1 MIDDVIKDEKYNDS
15 GSGITESAILIT
27 RLEREIELLAEG
39 ENSSAACEPA
49 RDALVEVIKSLCSI
63 SGSYTGANFERVL
76 GKVELATQ
84 GHNAVA
90 VILVRCL
97 SIDGLIPIDDLQNI
111 MVRKL
116 MPLFE
121 NYIPN
126 IMKIFKIDKQQNYEK
141 INIIRT
147 IHSAICNN
155 YNPLAQ
161 LPSNLKEILNH
172 KETILKCLKHK
183 IYQSYLEVFNFI
195 PIRSKIEALIEAIDS
210 HLSSEGADYK
220 TSLEELEKI
229 INELSVLLDV
239 SRSFFTIKY
248 AEPLFCKI
256 KKEVDGIRNNASEMS
271 GAVIELQRQPPKS
284 AEKKYPL
291 HQKDKELK
299 IIIPFINKGPST
311 ALDVNIEIVCG
322 DEENILLANEQIR
335 CGDVRPGDFAVCL
348 EAHIIE
354 SAKKLEFTLEVNWK
368 EIFGSQNSQIYDI
381 CIEGQNEKVD
391 WAELEKLEPYS
402 LEVAEGEM
410 FVGREAKVKNIV
422 NKLLK
427 TPMTSTYV
435 TGQKRIG
442 KTSLAKAVVN
452 NLKMESD
459 DFHSLYLEYGE
470 YCSTSPQKTLK
481 TLGENI
487 FSFLIEYLPGSYQS
501 SPDFSESLADLN
513 LIAKSLEAKSP
524 NKRFI
529 IILDEFD
536 EIHPEMYRSGP
547 LAETFFANLR
557 TLAARKNLAFIL
569 VGGEKMPFIIGA
581 QGDQLNK
588 FSRETLD
595 YFSRSTEW
603 GEYIDLI
610 RNPVEGKLN
619 WDDAAINAIF
629 NLTHGHPYYTKLMCS
644 KIVSA
649 AVKERDT
656 EIIDSDVSKD
666 MILLMSE
673 LDTNA
678 FAHLWKDGINY
689 ERDKS
694 EVIELKRLR
703 VLVCMGRCLR
713 ENNRTKEDIEKS
725 IDGSQLLNQEIAPII
740 SDFQRREIL
749 NEKNKELYFTVP
761 LFENWLKE
769 YGVNKLI
776 TSTLG
781 DELEAGIKRAEDE
794 AHVTSFEIQE
804 LVEKWPLYRS
814 QKVDGERIR
823 AWLEQVP
830 DILSQRL
837 MFKLLSNLRFI
848 RPLEIESFLKDAHAK
863 IIRDTIGITTMIKR
877 TDRRSDILITSCDG
891 IGKSGTQY
899 ARMYAKNN
907 SISTNCIIDSN
918 SLIRKVSSLT
928 SETPIPKAVVLV
940 DDVVGSGETLSEG
953 ISYLLSSIGNDLQ
966 KFKIPLLVIA
976 IIGTEEGEGKVN
988 DILKAHSEI
997 NKIYVAEMLENA
1009 NVAFPKSG
1017 YGFWED
1023 MGEMHRAKALC
1034 LTLGTRIY
1042 KKPLGFKEQGLLLV
1056 LPETCPNNSLPILF
1070 QSKAGKEPWK
1080 PLFERPTS

>member
-1 MIDDVIKDEKYNDS
+1 MINEEVLDERNSDLGNS
-15 GSGITESAILIT
+15 DRALLIANLES
-27 RLEREIELLAEG
+27 EIELLAEG
-39 ENSSAACEPA
+39 ENSSAACESA
-49 RDALVEVIKSLCSI
+49 RNALVEVVKNICAI
-63 SGSYTGANFERVL
+63 SGSHTGANFERVL

-84 GHNAVA
+84 GHSEVA
-90 VILVRCL
+90 IIFIRCL
-97 SIDGLIPIDDLQNI
+97 SVDGLIPIDDTQNI

-116 MPLFE
+116 ITLFE
-121 NYIPN
+121 NYAPHIL
-126 IMKIFKIDKQQNYEK
+126 KIFKVDKQQNFEK

-147 IHSAICNN
+147 IHSAICSN
-155 YNPLAQ
+155 YNPLTQ
-161 LPSNLKEILNH
+161 VPNNLKELLTQ

-220 TSLEELEKI
+220 TSLEELERI
-229 INELSVLLDV
+229 VSELSVLLDE
-239 SRSFFTIKY
+239 SKSFFTKKY
-248 AEPLFCKI
+248 AIPLLLKI
-256 KKEVDGIRNNASEMS
+256 KHEVSSIRNNSSEMS
-271 GAVIELQRQPPKS
+271 GATIELKSQPPKS
-284 AEKKYPL
+284 AEKRYPL
-291 HQKDKELK
+291 HQKNKELK

-311 ALDVNIEIVCG
+311 ALDVDIEIDCG
-322 DEENILLANEQIR
+322 DEENILIANEQIK
-335 CGDVRPGDFAVCL
+335 CGDVRPGEFAVCL
-348 EAHIIE
+348 EAHIVE
-354 SAKKLEFTLEVNWK
+354 PAKKLEFTLEINWK
-368 EIFGSQNSQIYDI
+368 EIFGGENSQIYDI

-391 WAELEKLEPYS
+391 WIELEKLEPYS
-402 LEVAEGEM
+402 LEVAEGDM
-410 FVGREAKVKNIV
+410 FVGRKAKVSNIV

-452 NLKMESD
+452 TLEMESE

-481 TLGENI
+481 ALGENI
-487 FSFLIEYLPGSYQS
+487 FSFLIDYFPGNYQQI
-501 SPDFSESLADLN
+501 PDFSESLADLN
-513 LIAKSLEAKSP
+513 MIAKNLEAKNP
-524 NKRFI
+524 KKRFI

-595 YFSRSTEW
+595 YFSRSAEW
-603 GEYIDLI
+603 GEYLDLI
-610 RNPVEGKLN
+610 KKPVDGKLN
-619 WDDAAINAIF
+619 WDDAAINTIF
-629 NLTHGHPYYTKLMCS
+629 NLTYGHPYYTKLLCS

-649 AVKERDT
+649 AIKERDT
-656 EIIDSDVSKD
+656 EIIDSDVTKD

-678 FAHLWKDGINY
+678 FAHLWKDGINF
-689 ERDKS
+689 EREKT

-703 VLVCMGRCLR
+703 LLVCIGRCIR
-713 ENNRTKEDIEKS
+713 ENSRTIEDIENS
-725 IDGSQLLNQEIAPII
+725 INGSQLLSQEIAPLI
-740 SDFQRREIL
+740 SDFQRREIVY
-749 NEKNKELYFTVP
+749 EKNKEIYFTIP
-761 LFENWLKE
+761 LFEKWLKE

-781 DELEAGIKRAEDE
+781 DELEAGIKRAEDK

-804 LVEKWPLYRS
+804 LVRKWPLYRS

-837 MFKLLSNLRFI
+837 MFKLLINLRFI
-848 RPLEIESFLKDAHAK
+848 APLEIESYLKDAHSK
-863 IIRDTIGITTMIKR
+863 IVRDTIGVATVIKR
-877 TDRRSDILITSCDG
+877 NDRRSDILITSCDG
-891 IGKSGTQY
+891 IGKSGLQY
-899 ARMYAKNN
+899 ARMYAKTN
-907 SISTNCIIDSN
+907 SISSNCIIEST
-918 SLIRKVSSLT
+918 SLIKKIST
-928 SETPIPKAVVLV
+928 ITPDTPPPKAIVLV
-940 DDVVGSGETLSEG
+940 DDVVGSGDTLSLG
-953 ISYLLSSIGNDLQ
+953 IDSLLNSIGANLQ
-966 KFKIPLLVIA
+966 EFKIPLLVIS
-976 IIGTEEGEGKVN
+976 IIGTEKGEEKVN
-988 DILKAHSEI
+988 DILKKHSDL
-997 NKIYVAEMLENA
+997 NKIHFAEMLETTS
-1009 NVAFPKSG
+1009 VAFPREG
-1017 YGFWED
+1017 CGFWED
-1023 MGEMHRAKALC
+1023 MEEMHRAKSLC
-1034 LTLGTRIY
+1034 LTLGAKIY
-1042 KKPLGFKEQGLLLV
+1042 KKPLGFDDQGLLLV

>member
-1 MIDDVIKDEKYNDS
+1 MVDDVTQDEKCNDS
-15 GSGITESAILIT
+15 SSIESAILIAK
-27 RLEREIELLAEG
+27 LESEIDLLSEG

-63 SGSYTGANFERVL
+63 SGSFTGANFERVL

-84 GHNAVA
+84 GHNEVA
-90 VILVRCL
+90 IILIRCL
-97 SIDGLIPIDDLQNI
+97 SVDGLISIDDTQNI

-116 MPLFE
+116 ISLFE

-126 IMKIFKIDKQQNYEK
+126 ILKIFKVDKQQNYEK
-141 INIIRT
+141 MNIIRT
-147 IHSAICNN
+147 IHSAICSN
-155 YNPLAQ
+155 YSSLVQ
-161 LPSNLKEILNH
+161 LPNNLREILNQ

-183 IYQSYLEVFNFI
+183 VYQSYLEIFNFI

-229 INELSVLLDV
+229 LSELSVLLGE
-239 SRSFFTIKY
+239 SRFFFTIKY
-248 AEPLFCKI
+248 VDPLFIKI
-256 KKEVDGIRNNASEMS
+256 KTEVDGIRNNASEMS
-271 GAVIELQRQPPKS
+271 GAVIELKRQPPRS

-291 HQKDKELK
+291 HQKNKELK
-299 IIIPFINKGPST
+299 IIVPFINKGPST
-311 ALDVNIEIVCG
+311 ALDVNIEIDCG

-354 SAKKLEFTLEVNWK
+354 PAKKFEFTLEINWR
-368 EIFGSQNSQIYDI
+368 EIFGNQNSQIYDI

-391 WAELEKLEPYS
+391 WAQLEKLEPYS

-452 NLKMESD
+452 NLKMEST

-481 TLGENI
+481 SLGENI
-487 FSFLIEYLPGSYQS
+487 FDFLIEYLPGNYQS
-501 SPDFSESLADLN
+501 SQDFSESLADLN
-513 LIAKSLEAKSP
+513 LIAKTLEAKTP
-524 NKRFI
+524 HKRFI

-595 YFSRSTEW
+595 YFSRSAEW

-610 RNPVEGKLN
+610 RKPVDGKLN

-644 KIVSA
+644 KIVNASI
-649 AVKERDT
+649 KERDT
-656 EIIDSDVSKD
+656 EIIDSDVSTD
-666 MILLMSE
+666 MILLLSE

-703 VLVCMGRCLR
+703 LLVSIGRCMR
-713 ENNRTKEDIEKS
+713 ENSRSQEDIENS
-725 IDGSQLLNQEIAPII
+725 INGYQLLNQEVAPLI
-740 SDFQRREIL
+740 SDFQRREIIY
-749 NEKNKELYFTVP
+749 EKNKELYFTIP

-781 DELEAGIKRAEDE
+781 DELEAGIKMAEDE

-814 QKVDGERIR
+814 QKIDGERIR

-830 DILSQRL
+830 DILSQRI
-837 MFKLLSNLRFI
+837 MFKLLSNLRFV

-877 TDRRSDILITSCDG
+877 TDRRSDIFISSCDG
-891 IGKSGTQY
+891 IGKSGSQY
-899 ARMYAKNN
+899 ARIYAKNN
-907 SISTNCIIDSN
+907 SISSNCIVDSN
-918 SLIRKVSSLT
+918 TLIKKISSLT
-928 SETPIPKAVVLV
+928 SETSIPKAIVLV
-940 DDVVGSGETLSEG
+940 DDVVGSGQTLSEG
-953 ISYLLSSIGNDLQ
+953 ISTLLASIGNHLH
-966 KFKIPLLVIA
+966 KFKIPLLVIT
-976 IIGTEEGEGKVN
+976 IIGTEEGETKVN
-988 DILKAHSEI
+988 DVLKKHSEW
-997 NKIYVAEMLENA
+997 NKIHVAEMLENTSI
-1009 NVAFPKSG
+1009 AFPKSG

-1023 MGEMHRAKALC
+1023 MDEMHKAKALC
-1034 LTLGTRIY
+1034 LTLGTKIY